1 MPDHP
6 QMQGRQLA
14 TSAIERLLRH
24 DRLIVTAAVMLLV
37 AVAGAYTVLGV
48 GMSMSAID
56 MTSMANSMTKPM
68 VMTAHWQPVNWV
80 LLFLMW
86 WIMMVAMMTPSAV
99 PLLMLFTA
107 VKRQGQDGHRAA
119 GYTGFLLL
127 GYLLAWAFFS
137 AVATTLHWGLQEM
150 GVLSAPMMVI
160 KSQTIAG
167 GLMVLVGIYQFTVIK
182 NACLSRCRAPA
193 QFIAQHHSPGNKGAL
208 RLGIHHGVYCLGCC
222 WALMALLFVGGVMNL
237 YWIAGLTLY
246 VLLEK
251 GLPQGKYIARLA
263 GGGLIV
269 AGVYLVVFG
278 SPIM

>member
-1 MPDHP
+1 MDNHP
-6 QMQGRQLA
+6 QMQGEQKPI
-14 TSAIERLLRH
+14 SVIERLLRH
-24 DRLIVTAAVMLLV
+24 DRVIVAVAVTLLV

-48 GMSMSAID
+48 GMNMSAID
-56 MTSMANSMTKPM
+56 MTSMANSMAKPM
-68 VMTAHWQPVNWV
+68 VITAQWQPVNWV

-99 PLLMLFTA
+99 PLLMLFTV

-127 GYLLAWAFFS
+127 GYLLAWALFS
-137 AVATTLHWGLQEM
+137 AVATILQRGLQEV
-150 GVLSAPMMVI
+150 GVFSGPMMVI
-160 KSQTIAG
+160 KSQTVAG
-167 GLMVLVGIYQFTVIK
+167 VLMVLVGIYQFTAIK

-193 QFIAQHHSPGNKGAL
+193 QFIAQHHSPGSKGAL
-208 RLGIHHGVYCLGCC
+208 RLGMHHGAYCLGCC

-269 AGVYLVVFG
+269 AGVYLMG
-278 SPIM
+278 SA